1 MPSNDPEAV
10 WRLRGIRGATTVE
23 NNTRE
28 DIIEATEELLAEMI
42 TRNDIESSEVASA
55 WFTTTPDLNAEF
67 PAVAARLTYRWS
79 HAALMCSHEMDVP
92 GSLPSCLRILL
103 HVNTPLRQNQIQH
116 VYLRGAR
123 VLRTDLTVNTEPSRS
138 GGDLLRRLGREPEP
152 YSE

>member
-1 MPSNDPEAV
+1 MPSSDPEAV

-28 DIIEATEELLAEMI
+28 DIIEATEELLGEMI
-42 TRNDIESSEVASA
+42 ARNDIESSEVASA
-55 WFTTTPDLNAEF
+55 WFTTTTDLDAEF
-67 PAVAARLTYRWS
+67 PAVAARLTYKWS
-79 HAALMCSHEMDVP
+79 HAALMCGHEMDVP

-103 HVNTPLRQNQIQH
+103 HVNTPLRQNQIEH

-123 VLRTDLTVNTEPSRS
+123 VLRTDLTVNTESSRS
-138 GGDLLRRLGREPEP
+138 GGNLLRRLGREPEP